1 MCTLATYTQKLVSLY
16 LSSSPFPS
24 YSPIPLLL
32 EWIDEREGGRALMLQ
47 EEDVT
52 ERGRGGERANE
63 IVAAVRVEVPA
74 LNGDGVIRK

>member
-1 MCTLATYTQKLVSLY
+1 
-16 LSSSPFPS
+16 
-24 YSPIPLLL
+24 
-32 EWIDEREGGRALMLQ
+32 MLQ